1 VLRTEYGELTV
12 ETGDQFTY
20 LGMVLN
26 RIDCGKTIEL
36 RMDGYIE
43 SVLNSFPEY
52 KNLRKATT
60 PANINLFKSA
70 KGKLL
75 CNKDKSRFHTT
86 VARLLYLSKRTRV
99 DIQLPVLYL
108 CTRVRE
114 PTTDDDAK
122 LKRILG
128 YLKLTLKKP
137 RIITSTGNLRRL
149 VAYVDASFA
158 VHQDGKGHTG
168 LTIRRGKSTLI
179 SVCKTQKIAT
189 KSSTESELVGL
200 SDVLSEIEKSQEY
213 MEGQGVMLD
222 IPLVYQD
229 NMSTIALVSSV
240 DSGNVRSRHLNARR
254 SIVHEAWNVL
264 RSIEIK
270 YLPTKKMIADVL
282 MKPLGGNLF
291 YRFADA
297 LMGR

>member
-1 VLRTEYGELTV
+1 VSQG
-12 ETGDQFTY
+12 Q
-20 LGMVLN
+20 
-26 RIDCGKTIEL
+26 K
-36 RMDGYIE
+36 
-43 SVLNSFPEY
+43 
-52 KNLRKATT
+52 
-60 PANINLFKSA
+60 
-70 KGKLL
+70 
-75 CNKDKSRFHTT
+75 RFHTT

-128 YLKLTLKKP
+128 YLRLTLKKP
-137 RIITSTGNLRRL
+137 RIITSAGDLKRL

-168 LTIRRGKSTLI
+168 LTINRGRSTLV
-179 SVCKTQKIAT
+179 SVCKKQKIAT

-200 SDVLSEIEKSQEY
+200 SDVLSEIENSQVY
-213 MEGQGVMLD
+213 MEEQGVELD

-270 YLPTKKMIADVL
+270 YLPTREMIADVL
-282 MKPLGGNLF
+282 TKPLGGNLF

-297 LMGR
+297 LMGRRNYNESATTGTDAANERAGATGVRWK